1 MNEFFYDSCTLILKF
16 SIPGIF
22 LAMVYDIFRL
32 IRIGRND
39 LNHKPIVENG
49 LFEDECEELM
59 KDFFKKLRS
68 R

>member
-1 MNEFFYDSCTLILKF
+1 MCAGAIVNSRIKRVVFGAKDSRFGAMGGSFDL
-16 SIPGIF
+16 
-22 LAMVYDIFRL
+22 LA
-32 IRIGRND
+32 ND

-59 KDFFKKLRS
+59 KEFFKKLRS